1 MEKFI
6 QFMDTRVGPVAMK
19 IGNLKYIKA
28 ISMGMMSLIGIIII
42 ASLANLVQSLQIDAY
57 QNFLMTTPAGQAI
70 WNVCQNITWGTLNMY
85 GLLVCLSVGQSLWC
99 EYGNKGHEGAAVA
112 VAAYLI
118 TVPWMPVITL
128 GEVSEAAYGW
138 INYSSFSAT
147 SLFTC
152 MIVALLSIEL
162 LNRLNKVERLKVKMP
177 SSVPPAVSASFSTL
191 FPIALT
197 IICFGI
203 ITFAITSFTGG
214 QSLNDLINTVIAA
227 PLKGFTNNIFA
238 AIAIPT
244 LVSFLWFF
252 GIHGTNII
260 GPIAGAALA
269 PYGIENI
276 ELYAQ
281 GVADWSQYNIVT
293 PEFIAAFVYMGGAGC
308 TIALLIAMFLSNRK
322 RHKVLLSLA
331 GPTGLFNINE
341 PVIFGLPIVLN
352 PVIFIP
358 FICVPAVL
366 GAISYLALSSGL
378 VHPVVATV
386 PWTTPP
392 VLRAFFAT
400 GMHWSGAALAI
411 FNIGVATMIY
421 FPFIKLMEHQEAKLV
436 LSEKGDK

>member
-6 QFMDTRVGPVAMK
+6 RFMDTKVGPVAMR
-19 IGNLKYIKA
+19 IGSLKYIKA

-42 ASLANLVQSLQIDAY
+42 ASLANLVQNLQIEAY
-57 QNFLMTTPAGQAI
+57 QNFLMTTPIGQTL
-70 WNVCQNITWGTLNMY
+70 WNICQNITWGTLSMY
-85 GLLVCLSVGQSLWC
+85 GLLVCLSIGQSLWR
-99 EYGNKGHEGAAVA
+99 EYGHKGHEGAAVA

-118 TVPWMPVITL
+118 TVPWMPMITI
-128 GEVSEAAYGW
+128 GEVSEPVYGW

-152 MIVALLSIEL
+152 MLVALFSVEL
-162 LNRLNKVERLKVKMP
+162 LHRLNNIEKLKIKMP
-177 SSVPPAVSASFSTL
+177 SSVPTAVSASFSTL

-197 IICFGI
+197 IIAFGVV
-203 ITFAITSFTGG
+203 TFAITSLTGG
-214 QSLNDLINTVIAA
+214 QSLNDLITTIIAT
-227 PLKGFTNNIFA
+227 PLRGFTNNIFA

-269 PYGIENI
+269 PYGMENI
-276 ELYAQ
+276 EMYAQ
-281 GVADWSQYNIVT
+281 GIADWSQYNIVT

-308 TIALLIAMFLSNRK
+308 TIALLIAMFISNRK

-352 PVIFIP
+352 PVIMIP

-366 GAISYLALSSGL
+366 GAISYLAVDAGL

-392 VLRAFFAT
+392 ILRAFFAT
-400 GMHWSGAALAI
+400 GMHWTGAALAT
-411 FNIGVATMIY
+411 FNIVIATMIY
-421 FPFIKLMEHQEAKLV
+421 FPFIRLMERQEAKAV
-436 LSEKGDK
+436 LAEERE